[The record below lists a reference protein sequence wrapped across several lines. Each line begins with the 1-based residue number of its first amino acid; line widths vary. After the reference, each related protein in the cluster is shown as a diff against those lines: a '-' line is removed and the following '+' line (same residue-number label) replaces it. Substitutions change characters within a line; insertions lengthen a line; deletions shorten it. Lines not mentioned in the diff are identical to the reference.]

1 MMEDI
6 SLVAC
11 HECDLLHRLQPLP
24 KGGVA
29 RCTRCGAVLARHK
42 QNSLDRCLSLTIA
55 GLILFAI
62 SNTYPFLALRS
73 EGLVRETT
81 LISGVAGLYAQDML
95 GIALLVFLTTILV
108 PLTQLSGMLYIL
120 LPLKF
125 NRLPWMLPV
134 IFRFLQQIQ
143 PWGMVEVFMLGILV
157 SVVKLAK
164 MASIIPGIALYSF
177 VGLIFV
183 LAGIMASLDPQ
194 IVWDR
199 LGESQ

>member
-1 MMEDI
+1 MIDI

-29 RCTRCGAVLARHK
+29 RCTRCRAVLVRHK
-42 QNSLDRCLSLTIA
+42 QNSLDRTLSLTIA
-55 GLILFAI
+55 GLILFII
-62 SNTYPFLALRS
+62 SNTYPFLALKS

-81 LISGVAGLYAQDML
+81 LISGVAGLYAQDMRGL
-95 GIALLVFLTTILV
+95 ALLVFLTTILM
-108 PLTQLSGMLYIL
+108 PLFQLSGMLYIL

-125 NRLPWMLPV
+125 NRLPWRLPI
-134 IFRFLQQIQ
+134 IFRFLQKIQ

-157 SVVKLAK
+157 SVVKLVKLAD
-164 MASIIPGIALYSF
+164 IIPGIALYSF

-183 LAGIMASLDPQ
+183 FAGIMASLDPPT
-194 IVWDR
+194 IWGR
-199 LGESQ
+199 LGES